1 MPELPR
7 NRPHFYFQNVGQSE
21 QYTTRQ
27 RPRTPAPPPRE
38 RETHARAL
46 ETALNRAL
54 EGAHARAEVR
64 PPAEAASG
72 GFYLQFQLP
81 PGSAE
86 FVQNLENR
94 PKGIELVSVRQSDE
108 NAPAFATVYVPFR
121 AANHFQRLLDEY
133 RTQLTARSERPRH
146 ETIVNRIDSVALA
159 AIRSLFTDDENLLPA
174 QNVQTWWEIWL
185 RGDFVEQFQ
194 AVARALGVTVAEGQ
208 ILDFPER
215 EVFLAHSDLETL
227 GRLMARTDAMAEVRL
242 ARDTPASFLRWLT

>member
-1 MPELPR
+1 LP
-7 NRPHFYFQNVGQSE
+7 
-21 QYTTRQ
+21 
-27 RPRTPAPPPRE
+27 A
-38 RETHARAL
+38 
-46 ETALNRAL
+46 
-54 EGAHARAEVR
+54 
-64 PPAEAASG
+64 
-72 GFYLQFQLP
+72 
-81 PGSAE
+81 GSAE

-108 NAPAFATVYVPFR
+108 NAPAFATVFVPFR

-146 ETIVNRIDSVALA
+146 ETIVNRIDSIALA

-194 AVARALGVTVAEGQ
+194 AVARALNVTVAEGQ

-215 EVFLAHSDLETL
+215 EVFLALSDLETL
-227 GRLMARTDAMAEVRL
+227 GRLMASDLLPEI
-242 ARDTPASFLRWLT
+242 